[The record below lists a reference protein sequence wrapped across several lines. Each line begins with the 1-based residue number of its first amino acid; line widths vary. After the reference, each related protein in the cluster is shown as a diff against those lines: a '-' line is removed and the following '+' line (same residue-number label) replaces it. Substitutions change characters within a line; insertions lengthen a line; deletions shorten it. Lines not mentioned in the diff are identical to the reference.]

1 MDDDDDHIIKR
12 ILDDLIVKIEEKEEG
27 EASFENENID
37 LLKIKI
43 KTLEYKNRL
52 ANEENRNLSE
62 LYQDYKREREDG
74 YEKAIRI
81 LNEKIDEKEKELNN
95 YEVKLNESEVQKQ
108 QQIDQLH
115 LDFKRQFEQAFK
127 KFKDMQNDKN
137 SMVMKYAEAEKKC
150 MDLNRTNEHL
160 QARINDFLKEK
171 QRIVEKLE
179 AKNQEKLK
187 FNSELE
193 LKLNDISGL
202 NKQIEKLKELNV
214 MNEVKLNKI
223 ESKFKNEFEN
233 NIENKKLIETLNMQ
247 LVKLR
252 NSLISKDGGV
262 MMMSPEDGDY
272 LLNLALKEEN
282 GEDCN
287 KKYLKVSHD
296 YNQLNIKYK
305 QTSDELSQLR
315 GKYSSIENENKA
327 NIIQMQSYKEAL
339 NSQNKMNKDL
349 LSENLQLRELQVTLT
364 R

>member
-1 MDDDDDHIIKR
+1 
-12 ILDDLIVKIEEKEEG
+12 
-27 EASFENENID
+27 
-37 LLKIKI
+37 
-43 KTLEYKNRL
+43 
-52 ANEENRNLSE
+52 
-62 LYQDYKREREDG
+62 
-74 YEKAIRI
+74 
-81 LNEKIDEKEKELNN
+81 
-95 YEVKLNESEVQKQ
+95 
-108 QQIDQLH
+108 
-115 LDFKRQFEQAFK
+115 
-127 KFKDMQNDKN
+127 
-137 SMVMKYAEAEKKC
+137 
-150 MDLNRTNEHL
+150 
-160 QARINDFLKEK
+160 
-171 QRIVEKLE
+171 
-179 AKNQEKLK
+179 
-187 FNSELE
+187 
-193 LKLNDISGL
+193 
-202 NKQIEKLKELNV
+202 